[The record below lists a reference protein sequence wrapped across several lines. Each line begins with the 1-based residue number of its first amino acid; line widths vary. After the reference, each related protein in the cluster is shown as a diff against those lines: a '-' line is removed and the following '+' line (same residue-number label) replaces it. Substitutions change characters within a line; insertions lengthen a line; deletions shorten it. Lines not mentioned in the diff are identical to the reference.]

1 MSLKFDAI
9 IEDGFEEAIRAP
21 PKAIG
26 ICIPLTEDNNY
37 NAAKVMVTL
46 YVVINQ

>member
-9 IEDGFEEAIRAP
+9 IEDGFEEAISLP
-21 PKAIG
+21 SKAIG

-37 NAAKVMVTL
+37 SAVKVMVTL
-46 YVVINQ
+46 DVVINQ